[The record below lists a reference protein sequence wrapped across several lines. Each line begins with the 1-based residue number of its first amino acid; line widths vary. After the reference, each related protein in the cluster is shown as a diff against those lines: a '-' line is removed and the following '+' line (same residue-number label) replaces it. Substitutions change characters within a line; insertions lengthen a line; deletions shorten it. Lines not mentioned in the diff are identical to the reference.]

1 MTGVLKV
8 LVSTLQLNILEY
20 RERAFAVRAWNSHDL
35 PIERDSQVFHNIQA
49 KSIIFDG
56 RPPTRGNCTLTLENR
71 RKEDFDAYPSG
82 TRLRRTH
89 QGRPLQVFYE

>member
-1 MTGVLKV
+1 MLIS

-20 RERAFAVRAWNSHDL
+20 RERAFAVRTWNSHDL
-35 PIERDSQVFHNIQA
+35 PIERDFQVFHSIQE
-49 KSIIFDG
+49 KVYLFG
-56 RPPTRGNCTLTLENR
+56 RRPPRGHCTLTLENR

-82 TRLRRTH
+82 TRPRRTH